1 MSTSSTRPAAAHRLI
16 LAVLVPALMAAALV
30 AAGGGKDQGPDR
42 ERERREAAGKRSAA
56 DSRIESEIESRITR
70 DARIDADIVDAL
82 EEIEEVMPNAVTVR
96 VDGGVVTLSGAVPDR
111 RAREEVYEAALYTSG
126 VTEIREELVIE
137 PESRGT
143 E

>member
-96 VDGGVVTLSGAVPDR
+96 VDGGVVTLSGRFPTAAHAKRFMRPRFTPAVSPR
-111 RAREEVYEAALYTSG
+111 SAKS
-126 VTEIREELVIE
+126 
-137 PESRGT
+137 S
-143 E
+143 